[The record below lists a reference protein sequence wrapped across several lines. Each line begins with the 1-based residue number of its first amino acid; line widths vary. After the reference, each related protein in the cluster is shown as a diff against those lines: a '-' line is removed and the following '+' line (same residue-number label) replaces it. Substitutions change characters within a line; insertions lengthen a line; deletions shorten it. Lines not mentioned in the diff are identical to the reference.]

1 VRWTVV
7 VVGAAM
13 GCGRPTSTT
22 TPTSTSCGADCRQY
36 DSVGDAFLDEFL
48 DAIVGNPRVIGIGE
62 AHAPKGATAASAA
75 KRFTA
80 DLLPLLEGKASD
92 LLLELMMPPAGCADA
107 AAQVKKKQQ
116 VVPTLKNFGA

>member
-92 LLLELMMPPAGCADA
+92 LLLELNPRVSA
-107 AAQVKKKQQ
+107 ALLDPHASPIQPYRN
-116 VVPTLKNFGA
+116 PTLKNFGA